1 MGDRQA
7 AAGVAAGRI
16 NAKARV
22 IGRCGRRR
30 SRRDALRVGNV
41 VVVAV
46 IVIVVYAI
54 VVLLRRHGHG
64 IIARR
69 GLSIGADLGALSDA
83 PRVRI
88 RSLAR
93 VGPDR
98 VRLVLAP
105 EDAQVVRDGAGAP
118 DLDLV
123 VWLHEEDFGF
133 GLLQEWQQGD
143 RLLAIVLPP
152 GGRLVRLRSVDDL
165 QHLTLRRVG
174 DN

>member
-1 MGDRQA
+1 M
-7 AAGVAAGRI
+7 
-16 NAKARV
+16 
-22 IGRCGRRR
+22 
-30 SRRDALRVGNV
+30 GNV

-54 VVLLRRHGHG
+54 VVVLRRRGHG
-64 IIARR
+64 IVARR

-88 RSLAR
+88 QSLAA

-105 EDAQVVRDGAGAP
+105 EDVQVVEAPTPGAP

-123 VWLHEEDFGF
+123 VWLREEEFGF
-133 GLLQEWQQGD
+133 GLLQAWQQGD
-143 RLLAIVLPP
+143 RLVAIVLPP

-174 DN
+174 DE